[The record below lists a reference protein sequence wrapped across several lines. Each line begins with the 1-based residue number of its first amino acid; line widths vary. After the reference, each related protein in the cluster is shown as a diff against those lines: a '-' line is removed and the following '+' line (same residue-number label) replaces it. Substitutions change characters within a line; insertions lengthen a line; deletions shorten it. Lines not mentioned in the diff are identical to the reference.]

1 MERGRNLRSLLNFE
15 NYRGEERK
23 LYKNFSGISLG
34 NYRTIVSEKMLHF
47 HLRSLEDCE
56 RFPSSRQFWTL
67 VGFQS
72 ILLAM
77 CFDDVRVSGFEIRK
91 SCPVLP
97 TFWK

>member
-1 MERGRNLRSLLNFE
+1 M
-15 NYRGEERK
+15 
-23 LYKNFSGISLG
+23 G

-67 VGFQS
+67 VGLQL

-77 CFDDVRVSGFEIRK
+77 CVDDVGVSGFEIRK
-91 SCPVLP
+91 SCLVLP
-97 TFWK
+97 TSGGRDVSKIIQMMYVTATDKDTITC